1 VPIDRNSLPKD
12 PKILGQPMLI
22 DLSTQL
28 DKTNR
33 LLRQLLEA
41 RHSAKSEQLSPDQ
54 LQLFVEELKKTSEGH
69 DELPPPDAAS
79 GQTDA
84 KQNSGSRGRRP
95 LAPHLKRQRIEHDLR
110 RRRKALCCLLHA
122 FC

>member
-1 VPIDRNSLPKD
+1 MPKD
-12 PKILGQPMLI
+12 PEILGQPMLI

-41 RHSAKSEQLSPDQ
+41 RHRAKSEQLSPRSAAAVCRGTQKD
-54 LQLFVEELKKTSEGH
+54 VEDH

-84 KQNSGSRGRRP
+84 KQNSGSRGR
-95 LAPHLKRQRIEHDLR
+95 
-110 RRRKALCCLLHA
+110 
-122 FC
+122 